1 MRFNK
6 LKVGTAVL
14 VCVAALVGS
23 GLVYA
28 APQAG
33 ETVRS
38 WYKQGLK
45 ESASLILQRA
55 EQSDRAQLKATDKQ
69 IGQTQQ
75 SGVLAVERQESG
87 QLKLVNSQVEGR
99 TNSYISQL
107 KEAEDELIGVGG
119 KPGTIAE
126 RFAEYTNDSIKR
138 AHDNME
144 LEAGELLDSMTQE
157 MEAAGEVSN

>member
-14 VCVAALVGS
+14 VCTAALVGS

-33 ETVRS
+33 DTVRS
-38 WYKQGLK
+38 WYKEGLK

-55 EQSDRAQLKATDKQ
+55 EQNGRAQLKATDRQ

-75 SGVLAVERQESG
+75 SGVLAVERQGSG

-107 KEAEDELIGVGG
+107 EEAKDELIGADGET
-119 KPGTIAE
+119 GTIAKQ
-126 RFAEYTNDSIKR
+126 FAEYTTDSIQR

-144 LEAGELLDSMTQE
+144 LEAGKLLDSMTQE
-157 MEAAGEVSN
+157 MEVHGEASN